1 MPKPFKAVE
10 LVSLMNSLLLQTAR
24 ASSGPV

>member
-1 MPKPFKAVE
+1 MPKPFKAAE
-10 LVSLMNSLLLQTAR
+10 LVGLMKSLLLQTAR